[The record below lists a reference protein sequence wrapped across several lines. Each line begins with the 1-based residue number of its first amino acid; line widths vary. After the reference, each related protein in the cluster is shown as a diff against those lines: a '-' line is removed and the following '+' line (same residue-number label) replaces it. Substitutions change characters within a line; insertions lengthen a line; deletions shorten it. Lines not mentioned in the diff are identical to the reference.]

1 MNTEKR
7 TFENVSSPSQFMRQ
21 IRPEQYSDSTTRT
34 THRLKP
40 EVLSHHLDTL
50 TERNQTHDFE
60 LFCRKLCERAVCPS
74 LRPATGPEG
83 GGDSKADTE
92 TSPVAEE
99 IGKLTYVGLANGGG
113 ERWAFAF
120 SAKKTWAE
128 KARSDVDGIIATG
141 RGYTQIIFVTS
152 RAARAKDRARV
163 EDELTQKYGVR
174 VTIHDRA
181 WILTE
186 VVEKNRLDLAYNYL
200 GVGDEASDRD
210 LGPADYSRKRQLED
224 VERELADP
232 SAFDGMEMQR
242 ATEALVAAKLAR
254 ELELTRVEVDGR
266 FIRAIRLAD
275 DGGTHRQQLTAR
287 YEALWTAFWW
297 FDDIKTVVAGY
308 DDFEERV
315 LDDTFA
321 KNLEMLCDLAQLL
334 FNAVTHEYLTTE
346 QAGLEARIARLK
358 TRLAELANDL
368 ERPNNAL
375 EAKTSLLTIRV
386 NEAML
391 AEQPDQLSS
400 LWPQFADVVAQAE
413 GLGEYDAGRLTRL
426 IEVFGQVAGK
436 DRGYGD
442 LVDQL
447 SAFVGR
453 RTGQGQGALILLKRA
468 QQLDFDENMEMIRLL
483 GKAAPMLAKKEYT
496 EDRITALALLAMAYR
511 SAGLLWA
518 ARAACTSAVAAIF
531 IEADERGGLPPSILP
546 MMMTFAWVAVEL
558 KHFPEVLDA
567 IQLARGCLSSLPF
580 EEESKQKAAD
590 RLKEFDMVLGCQI
603 ANVAWEELPRLERI
617 PDVLSGLDL
626 YTSRAVLMY
635 RLGYE
640 ATLREEG
647 WIPEKEPKQEVESFF
662 NRFAGQPAGDS
673 RWRPAIFND
682 DQAQVFL
689 GSVLGVRIHVKH
701 EATDVSI
708 TVAEAIAGTMEAF
721 LATAFEINAFA
732 HAERFDVTVVEAD
745 VDEFT
750 VLADADRM
758 TLSVQWPAG
767 LFPGAPAAS
776 NEFIRMLLE
785 VAATI
790 FSATCHVKNVQDV
803 SRLATSDAAMD
814 RVAMIGS
821 VSVSRQRIFGGV
833 ARLSVWDKHSPKR
846 YEAKPDRP
854 TVHPVSP
861 SKEAAG
867 LCRERGLEDA
877 KGSWLSDHRQVKV
890 RSVIDVHLWDRAM
903 WSGAAYG
910 RLHPAAPPFL
920 GLMFED
926 RDAAIAIFQR
936 WRDRFG
942 AVDENEEIYIG
953 ILRRFSAEYPTHYGM
968 VITSNVPVDRTDS
981 PVAVMM
987 ARSLIMQPPSDVNLD
1002 RFLSSFESEGSYL
1015 LIPLVLAPG
1024 QPPEPITDLSLVKRR
1039 LSVKVPSQVGE
1050 HDVEAGFVASHG
1062 MKKEPIR

>member
-60 LFCRKLCERAVCPS
+60 LFCRKLCERAICPN

-99 IGKLTYVGLANGGG
+99 IGKLTYVGLANGGS

-120 SAKKTWAE
+120 SAKKTWAD
-128 KARSDVDGIIATG
+128 KARSDVDGIIATA

-186 VVEKNRLDLAYNYL
+186 VIEKNRLDLAYHYL
-200 GVGDEASDRD
+200 GVGDETSDRD
-210 LGPADYSRKRQLED
+210 LGPSDYSRRRQLED
-224 VERELADP
+224 VERELSDP

-242 ATEALVAAKLAR
+242 ASESLVAAKLAR

-275 DGGTHRQQLTAR
+275 DGGTHRQLLTAR

-308 DDFEERV
+308 DDFEARV
-315 LDDTFA
+315 LVDTFA
-321 KNLEMLCDLAQLL
+321 KNLEMLCNLAQLL
-334 FNAVTHEYLTTE
+334 FNAVTHEYLTAE
-346 QAGLEARIARLK
+346 QAGLDARTARLK
-358 TRLAELANDL
+358 ARLSELANDP

-386 NEAML
+386 NESVL
-391 AEQPDQLSS
+391 AGQQIQLSS

-413 GLGEYDAGRLTRL
+413 GLGEYDAGRLSRL
-426 IEVFGQVAGK
+426 IEVFGPVAGK

-483 GKAAPMLAKKEYT
+483 GKAAPMLAKKEYA

-518 ARAACTSAVAAIF
+518 ARATCTTTVAAIF
-531 IEADERGGLPPSILP
+531 IEADQTGDLPPIIFP
-546 MMMTFAWVAVEL
+546 MLMNFAWVAVEL
-558 KHFPEVLDA
+558 KYFPEVLDA
-567 IQLARGCLSSLPF
+567 IQMARGCLSSLPF
-580 EEESKQKAAD
+580 EEESKKRAAD
-590 RLKEFDMVLGCQI
+590 QLNEFDMILGCQF
-603 ANVAWEELPRLERI
+603 ANVGWKEVPRLERI
-617 PDVLSGLDL
+617 PDVLAGLNL
-626 YTSRAVLMY
+626 ITSRMALLY

-640 ATLREEG
+640 ATLRDEG
-647 WIPEKEPKQEVESFF
+647 WIPEKESMQEVEGFF
-662 NRFAGQPAGDS
+662 NRLAGQLAGDA
-673 RWRPAIFND
+673 RWRPEILND
-682 DQAQVFL
+682 DQAQVL
-689 GSVLGVRIHVKH
+689 VGSVLGVRIHVKH
-701 EATDVSI
+701 EPSEVSI
-708 TVAEAIAGTMEAF
+708 TVAEAIAGTVEAF
-721 LATAFEINAFA
+721 LATAFEIKVFA
-732 HAERFDVTVVEAD
+732 HAERFDVTVFEAD
-745 VDEFT
+745 VDGFT
-750 VLADADRM
+750 VSVDAERM
-758 TLSVQWPAG
+758 TLAVQWPAK
-767 LFPGAPAAS
+767 LFPWSPSAS
-776 NEFIRMLLE
+776 NDFIRMLVE
-785 VAATI
+785 VAVAI
-790 FSATCHVKNVQDV
+790 FSATCHVKNVLDV

-821 VSVSRQRIFGGV
+821 LSVSRQRIFGGV
-833 ARLSVWDKHSPKR
+833 ARLSVWDKYSPRR
-846 YEAKPDRP
+846 YEAKPGRP
-854 TVHPVSP
+854 TMHPIFP
-861 SKEAAG
+861 S
-867 LCRERGLEDA
+867 REVVELGSERDPEDA
-877 KGSWLSDHRQVKV
+877 KGPWLSDHRQVKV
-890 RSVIDVHLWDRAM
+890 RSVIDVHLWDSAK
-903 WSGAAYG
+903 WVGAAYG
-910 RLHPAAPPFL
+910 RFHPKDPPFL

-926 RDAAIAIFQR
+926 REAAIAIFQR

-953 ILRRFSAEYPTHYGM
+953 ILRRISAEHPTHYGM
-968 VITSNVPVDRTDS
+968 VMTSDVSVTPLDS
-981 PVAVMM
+981 SVAMMM
-987 ARSLIMQPPSDVNLD
+987 ARSLIMEPPSDVNLD

-1024 QPPEPITDLSLVKRR
+1024 RSPEPIRELSLVKRR
-1039 LSVKVPSQVGE
+1039 LSTKVLSQVGE
-1050 HDVEAGFVASHG
+1050 HDIEAGFLASHR
-1062 MKKEPIR
+1062 I